1 MARTSTGLAIP
12 QLRAT
17 MLDGDEWDVQALNP
31 DMIRYERTAAKH
43 HWPKVSDAPF
53 LWMTFLAWSA
63 GQRNKLVAPAV
74 TFDQFSELVAL
85 VSEVPRDDDDQDD
98 DVADPTRPAPA
109 TD

>member
-12 QLRAT
+12 QLRVQL
-17 MLDGDEWDVQALNP
+17 LDGDEWDVQALNP

-43 HWPKVSDAPF
+43 KWPKVSDAPF

-74 TFDQFSELVAL
+74 TFDQFAETVAL
-85 VSEVPRDDDDQDD
+85 ISEVPTDDDDLGDD
-98 DVADPTRPAPA
+98 EARPTPPALA
-109 TD
+109 AG